1 MEARTPT
8 NIDGLD
14 TILDGGFPRPSANLI
29 IGPIGCGARI
39 IVQELAVNMLKQGFA
54 VSYYSI
60 ETTATEVRHDL
71 ARLAL
76 DVADFEK
83 QDLLHFIDLFSK
95 SVNNLETIFKEYQPG
110 DSVLQSG
117 LQFED
122 LIAMAKEYTLRNMKR
137 NILEIDI
144 LDSLTPFFLLS
155 DVKEAFHYCQNLK
168 FASRFANT
176 IGIGLHYTG
185 VVDTA
190 VETTLYNLSDGII
203 KLQPTQ
209 QETSGETIGHLS
221 VLKMKGQRVSPNQHL
236 YHIADQRITF
246 PLHLF

>member
-83 QDLLHFIDLFSK
+83 QDFILLIYFPNLLTILKPFLK
-95 SVNNLETIFKEYQPG
+95 SINPET
-110 DSVLQSG
+110 
-117 LQFED
+117 
-122 LIAMAKEYTLRNMKR
+122 
-137 NILEIDI
+137 
-144 LDSLTPFFLLS
+144 LS
-155 DVKEAFHYCQNLK
+155 YKV
-168 FASRFANT
+168 
-176 IGIGLHYTG
+176 G
-185 VVDTA
+185 
-190 VETTLYNLSDGII
+190 
-203 KLQPTQ
+203 
-209 QETSGETIGHLS
+209 
-221 VLKMKGQRVSPNQHL
+221 
-236 YHIADQRITF
+236 
-246 PLHLF
+246 